1 MTVTLPSHH
10 PTQALSRPLE
20 ASLVYGTGVRRDT
33 TRDTTGTGAG
43 TALGHTSGAREVWPQ
58 DTCYLSAGGGGAG
71 GGGGVS
77 GAASDTARRH
87 AANFD
92 CGARRGGSV
101 ALARGAAARGGAA
114 AEVAAARCGEKLA
127 GAVRSAERAE
137 VRMGRGAAW
146 EGREAGVLPAATAE
160 AAAAASRAAHVAV
173 FGGDGGGG
181 RSSVARER
189 YEIMYGRALQPPGG
203 ALPWK
208 PEKVSARD
216 RSARAEHEKKYSTN
230 MFDHTR

>member
-1 MTVTLPSHH
+1 M
-10 PTQALSRPLE
+10 
-20 ASLVYGTGVRRDT
+20 
-33 TRDTTGTGAG
+33 
-43 TALGHTSGAREVWPQ
+43 
-58 DTCYLSAGGGGAG
+58 
-71 GGGGVS
+71 
-77 GAASDTARRH
+77 
-87 AANFD
+87 
-92 CGARRGGSV
+92 
-101 ALARGAAARGGAA
+101 ALARGAAVRGGAA